1 MGEVL
6 GGRYDLVDPL
16 GEGGAG
22 VVWRAWDRREA
33 RYVAA
38 KVMRQADAA
47 SLLRFV
53 REQAVRIEHPHVLT
67 PLGWVGEDDRVLF
80 TMPIV
85 RGGSVATLVGDHG
98 PLPPG
103 WVATLLDQVLAAL
116 ERIHA

>member
-6 GGRYDLVDPL
+6 GGRYELVDPL

-22 VVWRAWDRREA
+22 VVWRAWDHRES

-67 PLGWVGEDDRVLF
+67 PLGW
-80 TMPIV
+80 P
-85 RGGSVATLVGDHG
+85 SPSG
-98 PLPPG
+98 PARP
-103 WVATLLDQVLAAL
+103 
-116 ERIHA
+116 R